1 MQFAQEGSDFTP
13 GDNLHSL
20 FYVAAADEDRIRTF
34 TGLLENPP
42 LESPNR
48 RCERHLPGSGPH
60 EIAAHPAKET
70 PIVATRSADVRN

>member
-1 MQFAQEGSDFTP
+1 MQFAKKGSDSTP

-20 FYVAAADEDRIRTF
+20 LDVAAADEDRVRTF
-34 TGLLENPP
+34 TGLLEIAP

-48 RCERHLPGSGPH
+48 RCKRHLPGSGLH
-60 EIAAHPAKET
+60 EIAAHPGKET